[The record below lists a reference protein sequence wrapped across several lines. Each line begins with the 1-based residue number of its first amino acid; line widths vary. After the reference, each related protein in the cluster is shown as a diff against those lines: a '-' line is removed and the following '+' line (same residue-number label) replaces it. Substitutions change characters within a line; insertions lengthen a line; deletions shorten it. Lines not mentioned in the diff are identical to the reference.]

1 MFSSISVLLMEWLTL
16 QGILFCWAPLKYI
29 FTSQSSSHLCSQCHD
44 ITALCLSGEQQSK
57 QKFFLWD
64 PFFVSIDTSI
74 FKRSRITKWARAA
87 FAQDGAA
94 APLWGSVRQ
103 AGQKRRD
110 HCGCWCSLSP
120 AGAAPCPVGT
130 GALRTEKRWW
140 TVLKELEKSLGM
152 QVVHT
157 AIFYSQ

>member
-1 MFSSISVLLMEWLTL
+1 MFSGIFVLLMEWLTL

-74 FKRSRITKWARAA
+74 FKRSRIIKWARAT
-87 FAQDGAA
+87 FAQDGDA
-94 APLWGSVRQ
+94 APLWDSMRQ
-103 AGQKRRD
+103 EGRHVTSAVTIAA
-110 HCGCWCSLSP
+110 
-120 AGAAPCPVGT
+120 AGARSARPGLLP
-130 GALRTEKRWW
+130 ALWGQENYGRRKDG
-140 TVLKELEKSLGM
+140 ELFWKSWKNPL
-152 QVVHT
+152 VCR
-157 AIFYSQ
+157 